1 MGLWGSCGGLLMVMF
16 LTDVPPG
23 DSFSDPIEGY
33 ALPLLI

>member
-16 LTDVPPG
+16 LTNVPPR
-23 DSFSDPIEGY
+23 DPFSDPIEGY